1 MNKKIKKIASSD
13 DQIENIQ
20 EESAIESAD
29 ANGDNKKRKRRIGI
43 KNDPIYTNNLNELL
57 KIKERLIH
65 ASKELETLKNE
76 AGEDY
81 IDYFMFEI
89 NKKNKF
95 DTKIQIKKTLAP
107 LVKQATMVKKG
118 QNKLSPDT
126 LYFFLDDYMPINEQ
140 KWESIAEYLSS
151 NKIEITE
158 LTEEEEIEHNEFEIE
173 NVSEVKIV
181 SNISM
186 NEKIN
191 DPNKS
196 FLSKLGYSKMLNKN
210 QEIELAKLLSIPDKR
225 EYAMNQL
232 ITSNLR
238 LIVSIAKKYLN
249 RGLNLEDLVQEGSL
263 GLIKAIHKFDYKLEN
278 KFSTYATWWIRQSIT
293 RAIADQSRTIR
304 IPVHMTETI
313 NKLLKIQRNFTQRM
327 GREPTNEDLS
337 KEMSKE
343 NMHFSPTRISQIKKL
358 NIDLVSLDKPIS
370 QDEDSQFSDFIQDN
384 NIMNPEEF
392 AYDLSNK
399 EFVKEFLYNTL
410 EPDEL
415 EIILMH
421 YGIEP
426 YKKPMHLDECAKYL
440 LKSDGY
446 KLVKDKNG
454 NLLLPDHDKHGE
466 ITEEKREL
474 VHNWIRKKEAQAL
487 RRLKQPSKNGKLKT
501 VLGRY

>member
-1 MNKKIKKIASSD
+1 MAKKTKKNTILHS
-13 DQIENIQ
+13 
-20 EESAIESAD
+20 EEKLQ
-29 ANGDNKKRKRRIGI
+29 ANEIVNQKQPETKKRKRRSSI
-43 KNDPIYTNNLNELL
+43 KSDPLYINNLEELL
-57 KIKERLIH
+57 NIKERIEI
-65 ASKELETLKNE
+65 ANQDIERLKNE
-76 AGEDY
+76 SGDDY

-95 DTKIQIKKTLAP
+95 DSKIQIKKTLAP
-107 LVKQATMVKKG
+107 LIKQALGVKKG
-118 QNKLSPDT
+118 QNKLSPET
-126 LYFFLDDYMPINEQ
+126 LYLFLSDYTPINDQ
-140 KWESIAEYLSS
+140 KWELIAEYLSS
-151 NKIEITE
+151 NKIKITE
-158 LTEEEEIEHNEFEIE
+158 LTEEEEHEHNEFEIE

-210 QEIELAKLLSIPDKR
+210 QEIELAKLLNIPDKR

-263 GLIKAIHKFDYKLEN
+263 GLIKAIHKFDYKLDN

-313 NKLLKIQRNFTQRM
+313 NKLLKIQRNFIQKM

-343 NMHFSPTRISQIKKL
+343 NMHFSPTKISQIKKL

-370 QDEDSQFSDFIQDN
+370 QDEDSQFSDFIQDTS
-384 NIMNPEEF
+384 IMNPEEF
-392 AYDLSNK
+392 AYDQSNK

-426 YKKPMHLDECAKYL
+426 YKKPMHLDECAKFL
-440 LKSDGY
+440 LRSEGY

-454 NLLLPDHDKHGE
+454 KMLLPNHDKNGE

-501 VLGRY
+501 ILGRF